1 MDPKA
6 TLEELLTHLGISA
19 TITEYPEEDQV
30 MLDIKTDDSSRL
42 IGRSGQTLAELQF
55 LLNRLVFKNDSKVPR
70 IILDVGGYRRQ
81 IRELLTKRA
90 NDAAEKVRRW
100 GDIVEMEPMNA
111 YDRRIVHQTLK
122 DDPDVETHSVEVDGS
137 DKKVVLIRPRR
148 H

>member
-6 TLEELLTHLGISA
+6 TLHELLTHLGISA
-19 TITEYPEEDQV
+19 TITEYPEDDQV
-30 MLDIKTDDSSRL
+30 MLDIQTDDSSRL

-81 IRELLTKRA
+81 IRDLLTKRA
-90 NDAAEKVRRW
+90 NEAAEKVRRW